1 MGNDS
6 LLGISVEQGT
16 QMEIVALFSLGIS
29 GCAAGFL
36 FGLIVNL
43 LRDDQELE
51 TD

>member
-1 MGNDS
+1 
-6 LLGISVEQGT
+6 
-16 QMEIVALFSLGIS
+16 MEIIALFSLGLS

-36 FGLIVNL
+36 FSLIVGL